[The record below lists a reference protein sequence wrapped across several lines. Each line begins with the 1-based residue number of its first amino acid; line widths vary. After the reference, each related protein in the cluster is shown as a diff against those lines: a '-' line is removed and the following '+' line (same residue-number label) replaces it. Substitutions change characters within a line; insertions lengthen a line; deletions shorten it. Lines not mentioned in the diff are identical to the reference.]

1 MSSDINILNSHILIN
16 QGDIIHDARDS
27 KSQITREVLLKILPY
42 VYTYLTVF
50 QFIKDLKD
58 INYDN
63 INNSS
68 HKIVKTILLDNR
80 FGQQNRYRFTDFK
93 NITIVS
99 EITPVIFKKNIF
111 SILPSEIIKSFND
124 NVNPAKYI
132 DSDDL
137 QIIDTPATYIDPATR
152 TKDTFYFIP
161 KSGII
166 NIDTMKANI

>member
-42 VYTYLTVF
+42 VYTYLTEF

-93 NITIVS
+93 NIT
-99 EITPVIFKKNIF
+99 
-111 SILPSEIIKSFND
+111 
-124 NVNPAKYI
+124 
-132 DSDDL
+132 
-137 QIIDTPATYIDPATR
+137 
-152 TKDTFYFIP
+152 
-161 KSGII
+161 
-166 NIDTMKANI
+166 M